1 MLICILYTYLI
12 NIQKHPNLSVTSDN
26 FDGAMLW
33 YDFIYNNPRNPD
45 VEDISVGEL
54 KALFPDSYITYKKVT
69 LTPPISRSIL
79 SVAPWNWIYSC
90 FNLPFLRTHI
100 VAWIQKTLINNNSL
114 KSLK

>member
-1 MLICILYTYLI
+1 MVRCFGTI
-12 NIQKHPNLSVTSDN
+12 
-26 FDGAMLW
+26 
-33 YDFIYNNPRNPD
+33 FIYNNPRNPE
-45 VEDISVGEL
+45 VEGISVGEL

-79 SVAPWNWIYSC
+79 SVAPWNWIFSC
-90 FNLPFLRTHI
+90 FNLPFLRTHN